1 MDALLALVDGDFR
14 VLLGVALVAGTT
26 ILMLLANLKPRDST
40 PVTLQAPAK
49 PGDSPPTVHLPLV
62 EKQTLSHDTR
72 RFRFALPSP
81 QHVLGLPVGQ
91 HISLRYTDNEGKLVM
106 RSYTPVSSDD
116 TKGYV
121 DLVIKVYF
129 KNVHPKFPDG
139 GKMSQ
144 HLESLAIGDTI
155 EVSGPKGK
163 LSYMGKGEIH
173 IKHRVR
179 DVVPEVRKAA
189 KIGMIAGGTGI
200 TPMLQV
206 VRRVL
211 QDPEDKTEFYL
222 LFANQTEADI
232 LCREEIEAMA
242 ANHANVKFWYTVD
255 KATDGWKYSTGFV
268 SAEMIKK
275 HLPAA
280 APDVQIF
287 MCGPPPM
294 LKFACSR
301 RSRSWASSR
310 TSTLASKRVLNVLF

>member
-26 ILMLLANLKPRDST
+26 IFLLLSSLKPRDAT
-40 PVTLQAPAK
+40 PVTLQAPAT
-49 PGDSPPTVHLPLV
+49 PGDAPPTVRLPLV
-62 EKQTLSHDTR
+62 EKEALSHDTR

-91 HISLRYTDNEGKLVM
+91 HISLRYTDESGKLVM

-116 TKGYV
+116 TKGFV
-121 DLVIKVYF
+121 DLVVKVYF

-144 HLESLAIGDTI
+144 HLESLAIGDSI

-179 DVVPEVRKAA
+179 DAAPEVRKAS
-189 KIGMIAGGTGI
+189 KVGMIAGGTGI

-206 VRRVL
+206 VRRAL

-242 ANHANVKFWYTVD
+242 ASHPNVKFWYTVD
-255 KATDGWKYSTGFV
+255 RAEDGWKYSTGFV
-268 SAEMIKK
+268 SADMIKK
-275 HLPAA
+275 HLPAVA
-280 APDVQIF
+280 SDVQIF

-294 LKFACSR
+294 LKFA
-301 RSRSWASSR
+301 
-310 TSTLASKRVLNVLF
+310 VLPALEELGFTPDQHFSF

>member
-1 MDALLALVDGDFR
+1 MDNLLALVGGDFR
-14 VLLGVALVAGTT
+14 VLLGVAIVAGTT
-26 ILMLLANLKPRDST
+26 ILLLLSRLKPREST

-49 PGDSPPTVHLPLV
+49 PGDLPATVHLPLI
-62 EKQTLSHDTR
+62 EKQALSHDTR
-72 RFRFALPSP
+72 RFRFALPSN

-91 HISLRYTDNEGKLVM
+91 HISLRYTDDEGKLVV

-129 KNVHPKFPDG
+129 KNVHPKFPEG

-163 LSYMGKGEIH
+163 LSYMGQGEIH

-179 DVVPEVRKAA
+179 DVVPEIRKAA

-206 VRRVL
+206 VRRAL

-222 LFANQTEADI
+222 LFANQTEGDI
-232 LCREEIEAMA
+232 LCRDEIESMA
-242 ANHANVKFWYTVD
+242 ASHAKFKVWYTVD
-255 KATDGWKYSTGFV
+255 KASDGWQYSTGFV
-268 SAEMIKK
+268 SADMIKN

-294 LKFACSR
+294 LKFA
-301 RSRSWASSR
+301 
-310 TSTLASKRVLNVLF
+310 VLPALEELGFKPDQHFSF